1 MSGNAVMLTLLR
13 ELDEITVADRIRQV
27 TDLRVQ
33 EKIDGEMIARVARY
47 GDASRSSL
55 TMRLAE
61 LEEEWDIERVLVLQ
75 SSATALTGLALAA
88 GGHRRWL
95 LLSAVTTG
103 FLLQHALQG
112 WCPPLVLHR
121 RLGFRTRAEIDLEIH
136 MLKLLRGDFG
146 QLSAPL
152 PSAAPAASPAD
163 S

>member
-1 MSGNAVMLTLLR
+1 MSGSAVMLTLLR

-33 EKIDGEMIARVARY
+33 EKIDGEMRARVARY
-47 GDASRSSL
+47 GDASRASL

-61 LEEEWDIERVLVLQ
+61 LEAEWDIERVLMLE
-75 SSATALTGLALAA
+75 SSAAALTGLALAA
-88 GGHRRWL
+88 GGRRRWL
-95 LLSAVTTG
+95 LLPALTTG
-103 FLLQHALQG
+103 FLLQHALRG
-112 WCPPLVLHR
+112 WCPPIALLR

-152 PSAAPAASPAD
+152 IRGAAAASSAG